1 MTFQAEDFPGYW
13 LFRTQRSVVNAFDE
27 ALKEC
32 CQERGKPYVV
42 TPPQFGVLAL
52 LDEQEGMTIGSIS
65 QKRGVDAPTITGIVT
80 RLEQSGLVE
89 RRHDRKDRRQ
99 VYVFLT
105 GEGADIMRY
114 LPDVATAL
122 SETMLQGFSQAERQD
137 LIAKLQQIITNLSD
151 GAPDAEGRSGCFP
164 GFLANEQA
172 REGENV

>member
-1 MTFQAEDFPGYW
+1 MTFQAEDFLGYW

-27 ALKEC
+27 ALRVC
-32 CQERGKPYVV
+32 CQEHGKPYVV
-42 TPPQFGVLAL
+42 TPPQFGVLSL
-52 LDEQEGMTIGSIS
+52 LEVEKGMTIGAIS
-65 QKRGVDAPTITGIVT
+65 LKRGVDAPTITGIVT

-114 LPDVATAL
+114 LPEVATAL
-122 SETMLQGFSQAERQD
+122 SETMLQGFSQAERRD

-151 GAPDAEGRSGCFP
+151 APPDAEDRLSCFP
-164 GFLANEQA
+164 GFPENEKA